1 MRPPFNPSGVVGQ
14 PGVPAGMI
22 RNQVKGPEPVKSGIA
37 SLIKDENGEE
47 KKEESKIETPNQQV
61 M

>member
-1 MRPPFNPSGVVGQ
+1 
-14 PGVPAGMI
+14 MI
-22 RNQVKGPEPVKSGIA
+22 RNPVKGPEPVKSGIA

-47 KKEESKIETPNQQV
+47 KKEESKIDTPNQSV